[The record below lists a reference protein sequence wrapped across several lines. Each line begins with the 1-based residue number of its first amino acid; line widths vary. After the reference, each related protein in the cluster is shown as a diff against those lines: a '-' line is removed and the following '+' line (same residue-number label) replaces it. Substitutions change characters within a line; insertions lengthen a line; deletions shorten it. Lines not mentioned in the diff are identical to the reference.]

1 MNIAHIPDDV
11 ELIKIAEVRR
21 MTGLSTS
28 TIYERILAKQFPAQ
42 VKLGPRSVAWVK
54 SEVQAWARE
63 RVKAARSPD
72 NQGDSKPS
80 K

>member
-1 MNIAHIPDDV
+1 MNTAQIPDDV
-11 ELIKIAEVRR
+11 EFIKIAEVRR
-21 MTGLSTS
+21 LTGLSTS
-28 TIYERILAKQFPAQ
+28 TIYERVLLKQFPAQ

-63 RVKAARSPD
+63 RVKAARTPEH
-72 NQGDSKPS
+72 QEDSNPS